1 MDLQVLMR
9 ERGGVCG
16 REGRRV
22 GGGERVVAEI
32 ILQRSEGWKDAEVRD
47 EDGKWVLN
55 GIENGIQREYST

>member
-1 MDLQVLMR
+1 M
-9 ERGGVCG
+9 
-16 REGRRV
+16 

-55 GIENGIQREYST
+55 GIENDIQKEYST